1 VNLPQQINRYFKDP
15 ATSARL
21 SQFRFTESIN
31 TSKVALEVS
40 LPDRP
45 TQEVPMDRPI
55 SFYVLVVPQ
64 DRADEIAQPA
74 GKEWTPQE
82 IEKLNVGYLRLELL
96 PRGKGR
102 LLVRAPQLFH
112 SIKPDG
118 TVEMTLEV
126 VNEGTRRLDNIEVKA
141 DPPLNWVKKIEPAV
155 ITSLGIG
162 EEKQIHI
169 QLAPPNQ
176 ISPGRYETR
185 LRTSALSDNEPV
197 NAEDKTVTVE
207 VVSETSIV
215 GTTLLALLIVGLVG
229 GMVVFGIR
237 LSKK

>member
-1 VNLPQQINRYFKDP
+1 
-15 ATSARL
+15 
-21 SQFRFTESIN
+21 
-31 TSKVALEVS
+31 
-40 LPDRP
+40 
-45 TQEVPMDRPI
+45 MDRPV

-64 DRADEIAQPA
+64 ERAGEIAQQA
-74 GKEWTPQE
+74 GKQWTLQE
-82 IEKLNVGYLRLELL
+82 VEKLNVGYIRLELL

-102 LLVRAPQLFH
+102 LLVHAPQLFH

-118 TVEMTLEV
+118 TVEMTVEV

-141 DPPLNWVKKIEPAV
+141 DPPLNWVKKVEPAV
-155 ITSLGIG
+155 VTSLGIG
-162 EEKQIHI
+162 EEQQIHV
-169 QLAPPNQ
+169 QLAPPKG

-215 GTTLLALLIVGLVG
+215 GTTLLALLILGLVG